1 MLRGWALAELGHV
14 DDGLN
19 QIRAG
24 LDAYEAMESGLAAP
38 WFRSLLA
45 NAYVKAGRLDAALRA
60 LDDALTSA
68 ERTGEGA
75 HLAEIYRLQ
84 GEITLAHRGREA
96 AVETE
101 AYYTRSLEVCRKQEA
116 VSWELRTAVSLA
128 RLWRDV
134 GKRQD
139 AVDLLAPVFGRFKQG
154 FDTPDVKEAI
164 QIMRELEAH

>member
-1 MLRGWALAELGHV
+1 M
-14 DDGLN
+14 
-19 QIRAG
+19 
-24 LDAYEAMESGLAAP
+24 
-38 WFRSLLA
+38 
-45 NAYVKAGRLDAALRA
+45 
-60 LDDALTSA
+60 
-68 ERTGEGA
+68 ERTGEAA

-84 GEITLAHRGREA
+84 GEITLAHRGPEA

-101 AYYTRSLEVCRKQEA
+101 ACYTRSLEVCRKQEA

-139 AVDLLAPVFGRFKQG
+139 AVDLLAPVCGRFKQG

-164 QIMRELEAH
+164 QIMRELEAP